1 MDYYYWSHGCSECA
15 SGRYSSVDGATGC
28 KSCPS
33 GTYAEA
39 GRSTC
44 TTCAAGSY
52 AGSGAS
58 NCTACPTGYVST
70 GETGA
75 VSLETACTL
84 CEAGTYDAGTEC
96 VTCPAGTYSG
106 DAATECTDCAAGTYS
121 TATGAT
127 SCVACPGGTYQDAAG
142 ATDCVDCAADND
154 DDEPGH
160 YSTYSDGAASQ
171 SECVCETGWAGELCT
186 VTSCATVA
194 TISLGHM
201 LLMANPLTRAY
212 IGTTAAVDDTVTVTN
227 DVRSA
232 LQEWDLDSNNILT
245 YAEVTACLA
254 TYHVNVTNL
263 DDANNYVWS
272 VPVPEPIVASTDD
285 CETADSLYT
294 VSIVQNTGA
303 ISDTDDFKIRAFG
316 NNDVKLSYSCEVW
329 DDDTGTASATFPTSY
344 GLRKIFFLVKSD
356 DVDDAAITIMHP
368 VWHNSTYC
376 DGSDDEDCENNAWD
390 EDYEPFGCY
399 QSPSFSIP
407 NFGWDRCSS
416 ELGLEDDDTWVASDS
431 GDTCTQVGENADSL
445 CGVDGTSDADDF
457 DDDEIVPA
465 YDACVKACCDY
476 VPALDTQT
484 RRRRRRSLA
493 ALADDAKMRKWL
505 KRDARAAPAAIR
517 ETSTTTIIHESRR
530 EHVVATAAAAVVLV
544 ASLAFV
550 YLSQRKQTAT
560 LAKLE
565 QRLDQVLKLQGRDG
579 APPRGL

>member
-1 MDYYYWSHGCSECA
+1 M
-15 SGRYSSVDGATGC
+15 
-28 KSCPS
+28 
-33 GTYAEA
+33 
-39 GRSTC
+39 
-44 TTCAAGSY
+44 
-52 AGSGAS
+52 
-58 NCTACPTGYVST
+58 
-70 GETGA
+70 
-75 VSLETACTL
+75 
-84 CEAGTYDAGTEC
+84 
-96 VTCPAGTYSG
+96 TCPAGTYSG

-121 TATGAT
+121 TVTGAT

-294 VSIVQNTGA
+294 VSIVQDTGA

-329 DDDTGTASATFPTSY
+329 DRPTHLAGPPALPFFFGPTAPLRELRPRLASSTYGPDRASHPDPGRALRSSAGPARPTSAIFADRA
-344 GLRKIFFLVKSD
+344 LRHALRSD
-356 DVDDAAITIMHP
+356 
-368 VWHNSTYC
+368 
-376 DGSDDEDCENNAWD
+376 
-390 EDYEPFGCY
+390 FG
-399 QSPSFSIP
+399 P
-407 NFGWDRCSS
+407 
-416 ELGLEDDDTWVASDS
+416 T
-431 GDTCTQVGENADSL
+431 
-445 CGVDGTSDADDF
+445 
-457 DDDEIVPA
+457 
-465 YDACVKACCDY
+465 
-476 VPALDTQT
+476 
-484 RRRRRRSLA
+484 
-493 ALADDAKMRKWL
+493 AK
-505 KRDARAAPAAIR
+505 
-517 ETSTTTIIHESRR
+517 
-530 EHVVATAAAAVVLV
+530 
-544 ASLAFV
+544 
-550 YLSQRKQTAT
+550 
-560 LAKLE
+560 
-565 QRLDQVLKLQGRDG
+565 
-579 APPRGL
+579 